1 MHKHKKR
8 NKPPDWYIFIL
19 KIYSHRDSD
28 RLISILNICSHRI
41 SYCLFSRLNICSH
54 RPTDKTHFSIKHT
67 KTPDCLICILN
78 ICSHRPPDCPIFI
91 LNTCSH
97 RLIRLHTNP
106 LTRIH
111 INERCFRHWAFA
123 SLSINTITKR
133 HNAIINTHNTLKQV
147 TETFFFLSWWAARRR
162 EDFCVSRPW
171 GIYTWI
177 CFHVQ
182 SKTHKQWNR
191 QRYCINDLRSRADIR
206 QKCWALKSITRVTT
220 LTKKPLGGR
229 NSGNHWNLQKQYY

>member
-1 MHKHKKR
+1 MQNIKR
-8 NKPPDWYIFIL
+8 EINLQIDIFSYWKFTLTEIQIVSFPYWTSVHTGYHIVSFPDWTFVHTDLQI
-19 KIYSHRDSD
+19 DSFQYQTHK
-28 RLISILNICSHRI
+28 N
-41 SYCLFSRLNICSH
+41 SRLSH
-54 RPTDKTHFSIKHT
+54 LHIEHLFTQTSR
-67 KTPDCLICILN
+67 L
-78 ICSHRPPDCPIFI
+78 SHFI

-177 CFHVQ
+177 CFHVK